1 MNRSLVLSLLIMMLA
16 LAGFAAA
23 AEETKEPPGK
33 TAFLANKCNTC
44 HAISTEGI
52 TAKIKATGKKVP
64 PDLSNVGEKR
74 NADWIVKYLKKTEAI
89 NNEKHPKGWTGKE
102 EDLTAISKWLETLKK
117 PPEKKS

>member
-1 MNRSLVLSLLIMMLA
+1 MNKSLVLSLLIVLFS
-16 LAGFAAA
+16 LPRLVAA

-33 TAFLANKCNTC
+33 AAFIANKCNTC
-44 HAISTEGI
+44 HSISSDGI

-89 NNEKHPKGWTGKE
+89 NTEKHPKGWTGKE
-102 EDLTAISKWLETLKK
+102 EDLTAIAKWLETLKK
-117 PPEKKS
+117 PPEKK